1 MWAWIKQIGLISGS
15 PKLLKS
21 MDCGTDLSSK
31 RRRRHSYTGRRN
43 KTRDGWSQ
51 LNTLPWRIT
60 CRKYLP
66 ALAVIVGSLL
76 ALDSHLQS
84 AAAPANWKQDWD
96 ATQRAA
102 EKEGRLT
109 IYGPRG
115 ADQEQLYSERFQQA
129 FPRIKV
135 NYSAGRMSEVISRI
149 MAEQRAGLRQ
159 AYQVMAAT

>member
-1 MWAWIKQIGLISGS
+1 MWPWIKQIGFISGS

-21 MDCGTDLSSK
+21 MDCGTDVSSK
-31 RRRRHSYTGRRN
+31 QRRRQRCTGRRN
-43 KTRDGWSQ
+43 KTRDGWLQ
-51 LNTLPWRIT
+51 INTLPWRIT
-60 CRKYLP
+60 WRKYLP

-115 ADQEQLYSERFQQA
+115 ADQEQLYRERFQQA

-135 NYSAGRMSEVISRI
+135 SYSAGRMSEVIS
-149 MAEQRAGLRQ
+149 
-159 AYQVMAAT
+159 